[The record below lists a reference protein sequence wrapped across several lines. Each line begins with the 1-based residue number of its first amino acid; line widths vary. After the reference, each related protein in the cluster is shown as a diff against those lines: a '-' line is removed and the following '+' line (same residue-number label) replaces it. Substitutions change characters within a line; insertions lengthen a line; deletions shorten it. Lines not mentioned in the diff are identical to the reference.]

1 MGSKKNRT
9 HFFNEVYTKKDRYI
23 KPKEIFINLIKI
35 LKKEKLNK
43 TKSLIDIGCASGELL
58 FNLNKN
64 FENLNLTGLDVD
76 KKLILKARDKCPK
89 SIKFMK
95 GDISKKIKNLGKFD
109 IIILSGVMSIFDN
122 GDKIMKNLF
131 SILKPNGRIF
141 IFESLNIYSFNL
153 YIKSEEIRK
162 KKKDIW
168 FKNMYS
174 TQFFKDTA
182 KRFKKKCKFFEFRLK
197 MDLKKNKKNLR
208 LGWTEILS
216 KKKIVTNGLGIIQN
230 QFWIK
235 IY

>member
-1 MGSKKNRT
+1 MESKKNKT

-58 FNLNKN
+58 FNLNRN

-89 SIKFMK
+89 SIKFMT
-95 GDISKKIKNLGKFD
+95 GDISKKIKNVGKFD

-122 GDKIMKNLF
+122 GDKIMTNLF

-141 IFESLNIYSFNL
+141 IFDSLNIYSFNL
-153 YIKSEEIRK
+153 YIKSEEIK
-162 KKKDIW
+162 KKRKISGL
-168 FKNMYS
+168 KIC
-174 TQFFKDTA
+174 TA
-182 KRFKKKCKFFEFRLK
+182 HNFLK
-197 MDLKKNKKNLR
+197 IQQKDLKKSVNFLNLD
-208 LGWTEILS
+208 
-216 KKKIVTNGLGIIQN
+216 
-230 QFWIK
+230 
-235 IY
+235 